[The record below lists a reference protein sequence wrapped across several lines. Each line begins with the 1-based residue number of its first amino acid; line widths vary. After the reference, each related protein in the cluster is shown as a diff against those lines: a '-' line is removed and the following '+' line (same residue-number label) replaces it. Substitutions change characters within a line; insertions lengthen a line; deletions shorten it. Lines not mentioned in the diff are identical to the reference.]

1 MLNVPSNLASL
12 SLSILYRPKGTF
24 YKDACAL
31 ILVVPLFV
39 MGVKKIVLAD
49 LDFHGIQ
56 VKKKVCT
63 IDLNIHRDTPYLK
76 AKPYIRL

>member
-1 MLNVPSNLASL
+1 M
-12 SLSILYRPKGTF
+12 
-24 YKDACAL
+24 

-39 MGVKKIVLAD
+39 IGVKKTVLAD

-76 AKPYIRL
+76 EKPYIWL

>member
-1 MLNVPSNLASL
+1 M
-12 SLSILYRPKGTF
+12 
-24 YKDACAL
+24 

-39 MGVKKIVLAD
+39 IGVKKTVLAD

-63 IDLNIHRDTPYLK
+63 IHLNIHRDTPYLK
-76 AKPYIRL
+76 AKPYIWL